1 MNPDNPN
8 LRTADEWSDRYDE
21 LRAENQRL
29 RAALEKFVTI
39 AEFAGTFSLGAE
51 YVIDPDPSSAFGK
64 AALEAKQALEWK

>member
-29 RAALEKFVTI
+29 RAALESII
-39 AEFAGTFSLGAE
+39 AKSHSWLITQKTGPIEKPIHDSYREIAR
-51 YVIDPDPSSAFGK
+51 K
-64 AALEAKQALEWK
+64 ALEGK

>member
-29 RAALEKFVTI
+29 RAALESIEWITGNLDGSKDTC
-39 AEFAGTFSLGAE
+39 E
-51 YVIDPDPSSAFGK
+51 IDRK
-64 AALEAKQALEWK
+64 LVQEALEEKD